1 MSKKILVI
9 STSPRKGG
17 NSETLADRFIEGAR
31 AAGNQAEKVCLY
43 DKGLSFCI
51 GCLACQKTSKCILH
65 DDMEDIL
72 EKMVSADVVAF
83 ATPIYFY
90 EMSGQMKTFLDRTNP
105 LFVGEYSFRD
115 IVLLAASAD
124 EDENSMDGAVKGL
137 EGWISCFEKARLFG
151 IVRGT
156 GADKKGDMNRLSDVL
171 DEAYELGKQI

>member
-1 MSKKILVI
+1 MSKKVLVI

-31 AAGNQAEKVCLY
+31 AAGNQTEKVCLY

-105 LFVGEYSFRD
+105 LFAGEYSFRD

-137 EGWISCFEKARLFG
+137 EGWISCFEKARLSG